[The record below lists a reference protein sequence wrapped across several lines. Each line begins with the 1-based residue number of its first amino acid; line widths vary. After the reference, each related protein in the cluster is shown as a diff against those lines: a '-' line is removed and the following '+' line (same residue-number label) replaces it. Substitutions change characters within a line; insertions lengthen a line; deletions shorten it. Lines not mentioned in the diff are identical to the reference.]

1 MSTHLTPQ
9 DLEVYIQQNNIDAE
23 IIILEEYTPTVEMA
37 AAAVN
42 VSPEQIIKTLL
53 FSVDGQAVLVIAN
66 GTGRIDRR
74 LLGKHFGVSRKK
86 TSFAGP
92 DTVLELTG
100 FEVGAVPPLGHR
112 TSIPVLVDP
121 SVLAQEII
129 FGGGGADNALMRLK
143 PQDILQFNQAEV
155 VSLQE
160 E

>member
-1 MSTHLTPQ
+1 MSKRLSPQ
-9 DLEVYIQQNNIDAE
+9 DLKAYIQQNNIDAE
-23 IIILEEYTPTVEMA
+23 IITLEEHTPTVELA

-86 TSFAGP
+86 TSFADA
-92 DTVLELTG
+92 DTVLDLTG

-112 TSIPVLVDP
+112 TPIPVLVDP
-121 SVLAQEII
+121 SVLTQQVIY
-129 FGGGGADNALMRLK
+129 GGGGADNALMRLK
-143 PQDILQFNQAEV
+143 PQDILQYNQAEV

-160 E
+160 N